1 MKMRMKQKRQRVV
14 CGGFWKR
21 MQIQKRSSHCWSC
34 SLSPFQPHQRMWMM
48 RTHKKVGLLVCTV
61 QSWGRVYG
69 LRKDCVHQEDCT
81 RGQHGEYEW
90 LADILIPHS

>member
-1 MKMRMKQKRQRVV
+1 
-14 CGGFWKR
+14 
-21 MQIQKRSSHCWSC
+21 
-34 SLSPFQPHQRMWMM
+34 MM

-69 LRKDCVHQEDCT
+69 PRKDCVHLEDCT